1 MAYLSQFCP
10 TSHRTRITSVS
21 FYRTTFYSIMM
32 SIHSAINSFLVP
44 SRLSP
49 YAKFKMALKIKRSSK
64 TISKSIRRF
73 LDFCKFEGLDIE
85 QKAIKFCD
93 SVKLKL
99 TKLEYQVG
107 LIKEE
112 STSEL
117 LRFTIRHKLIKFII
131 SLNIIYSYPNKTI
144 TSNNLLIKALTAR
157 YCKSSSCPKNYI
169 KHQIY
174 RL

>member
-1 MAYLSQFCP
+1 MSMKAAT
-10 TSHRTRITSVS
+10 TS
-21 FYRTTFYSIMM
+21 
-32 SIHSAINSFLVP
+32 LVP
-44 SRLSP
+44 SRVSP
-49 YAKFKMALKIKRSSK
+49 YAKFKMALKSK
-64 TISKSIRRF
+64 EVQRQYPNLLERF

-117 LRFTIRHKLIKFII
+117 LRFTIRHRF
-131 SLNIIYSYPNKTI
+131 NQVHNQPEYY
-144 TSNNLLIKALTAR
+144 LLI
-157 YCKSSSCPKNYI
+157 SEQNN
-169 KHQIY
+169 H
-174 RL
+174 